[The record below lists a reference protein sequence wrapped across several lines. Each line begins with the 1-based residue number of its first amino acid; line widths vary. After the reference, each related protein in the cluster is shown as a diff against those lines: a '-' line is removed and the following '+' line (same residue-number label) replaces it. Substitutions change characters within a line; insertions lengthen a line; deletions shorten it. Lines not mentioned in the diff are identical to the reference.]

1 MMVLEDMDEKNYY
14 EILRQVLDE
23 PSDKEVLGKII
34 YACEQQIDTIDER
47 ERIYKHLGVVD

>member
-1 MMVLEDMDEKNYY
+1 MEEKKYY

-23 PSDKEVLGKII
+23 PSDKEALGKII
-34 YACEQQIDTIDER
+34 YACEQQIDTIEER